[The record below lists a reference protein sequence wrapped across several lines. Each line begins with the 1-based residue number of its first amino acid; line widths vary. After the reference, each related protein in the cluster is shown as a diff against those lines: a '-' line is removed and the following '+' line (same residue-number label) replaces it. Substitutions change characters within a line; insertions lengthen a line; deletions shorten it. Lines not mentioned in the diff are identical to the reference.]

1 MLGTEEVKV
10 CLVQRNLIWM
20 KLKGVWFG
28 GR

>member
-20 KLKGVWFG
+20 KLKAVWFG
-28 GR
+28 GS